1 MPGIKKWLSKRLGGN
16 SFSRKRD
23 AVVKEKSESVTTMSE
38 HTDVALA
45 SMEQQ
50 DRTKDVEAVERWI
63 EMWRQKRLDDVVA
76 LSCPDCQ
83 YHVTLDDGEMLE
95 VKLQDFIDQM
105 KDTYES
111 FPDYDTAWES
121 VEPDATNGAIVIRN
135 FTSKATHTGKPF
147 AFGPY
152 PAIPASGAEIH
163 DDAIS
168 MYIFL
173 KDGKPIYI
181 KTALE
186 GVQIGPAAYYTQI
199 GGIII

>member
-1 MPGIKKWLSKRLGGN
+1 MPGIKKWLAKRLGGK
-16 SFSRKRD
+16 SFSSKRD
-23 AVVKEKSESVTTMSE
+23 PVVAADKSDNASTTIS
-38 HTDVALA
+38 
-45 SMEQQ
+45 EQQ
-50 DRTKDVEAVERWI
+50 DRTEDVKAVELWL
-63 EMWRQKRLDDVVA
+63 EMWRQKRLDEVVA
-76 LSCPDCQ
+76 LSSPDCQ
-83 YHVTLDDGEMLE
+83 YHVTLEDGEMME

-105 KDTYES
+105 ASCYES
-111 FPDYDTAWES
+111 FPDYDSVWES
-121 VEPDATNGAIVIRN
+121 IEPDPTNGSIVIKN
-135 FTSKATHTGKPF
+135 YTSHATHTGTPF

-181 KTALE
+181 KTAFE